1 MSPPTQLVL
10 LPGTRQTAL
19 GPLPSF
25 VKPVSDSPEPDL
37 QRAIKAVLNAKKVA
51 VVVGAGISTAANIPD
66 FRSSTGLFASLK
78 ARFPHAKLTSGRDLF
93 DVNAWKD
100 PDTLSLHFGM
110 LAELHKMCGAAQPTA
125 FHQFLKRLDDDGR
138 LSRVYTQNIDGL
150 EEKAGLTYGIPGDD
164 EIQSLSSLNNRSRPD
179 PPTSPRKRNLKRKRE
194 ESGSAQLPPTPRSTP
209 PPSQSA
215 HSEPSN
221 SQSELDEPCSSQLS
235 SVSTIIPSNC
245 KSNCPATPRSKP
257 KTRADSIADAPQASI
272 PPRPTR
278 AKPID
283 PFPRV
288 IPLHGTLK
296 NLSCLTCKHSVLM
309 SDYIGE
315 LAEGEPILC
324 PQCLSFDNARAISGF
339 RTRGVGLLKS
349 GVVLYGEEHNAGER
363 VGAVT
368 SRDLMRGRRPDLLI
382 VAGTSL
388 KVPGTKRLVKEL
400 SKVIKPPTRTGS
412 DSGEEEDE
420 QEEQESSSSKKP
432 APIHTIFLNNEF
444 PAPCGFWKDTFDVW
458 VKGNVD
464 QFIQLVDEER
474 KVQEELKVKKAQEKL
489 ERERK
494 KEEKM
499 KSQSTLSSSRAS
511 TVAESV
517 VSDPTASSKP
527 RATTTTTAKPKKLI
541 LKVAPQSDSSKPAQ
555 TKAKQSVAGF
565 FKTGKATVASQPTV
579 LVTKSN
585 KNPTTIRIS
594 KPVPAP
600 SALKSKPA
608 TQPPSTRKKPVTNN
622 NTRGARRA
630 AKSS

>member
-1 MSPPTQLVL
+1 
-10 LPGTRQTAL
+10 
-19 GPLPSF
+19 
-25 VKPVSDSPEPDL
+25 
-37 QRAIKAVLNAKKVA
+37 
-51 VVVGAGISTAANIPD
+51 
-66 FRSSTGLFASLK
+66 
-78 ARFPHAKLTSGRDLF
+78 
-93 DVNAWKD
+93 
-100 PDTLSLHFGM
+100 
-110 LAELHKMCGAAQPTA
+110 
-125 FHQFLKRLDDDGR
+125 
-138 LSRVYTQNIDGL
+138 
-150 EEKAGLTYGIPGDD
+150 
-164 EIQSLSSLNNRSRPD
+164 
-179 PPTSPRKRNLKRKRE
+179 
-194 ESGSAQLPPTPRSTP
+194 
-209 PPSQSA
+209 
-215 HSEPSN
+215 
-221 SQSELDEPCSSQLS
+221 
-235 SVSTIIPSNC
+235 
-245 KSNCPATPRSKP
+245 
-257 KTRADSIADAPQASI
+257 
-272 PPRPTR
+272 
-278 AKPID
+278 
-283 PFPRV
+283 
-288 IPLHGTLK
+288 
-296 NLSCLTCKHSVLM
+296 
-309 SDYIGE
+309 
-315 LAEGEPILC
+315 
-324 PQCLSFDNARAISGF
+324 
-339 RTRGVGLLKS
+339 
-349 GVVLYGEEHNAGER
+349 
-363 VGAVT
+363 
-368 SRDLMRGRRPDLLI
+368 MRGRRPDLLI

-474 KVQEELKVKKAQEKL
+474 KVQEELKIKKAQEKL

-517 VSDPTASSKP
+517 VPDPTASSKP

-541 LKVAPQSDSSKPAQ
+541 LKVAPQSDSSKSAQ
-555 TKAKQSVAGF
+555 PKAKQSVAGF